1 MPKKNNRDKENISLL
16 GRFGYVRTIH
26 KEAEAMPPKRDGRDG
41 PAAKTAATMPPKVG
55 RGKAK
60 TDAAV
65 EEEPAAKKAA
75 SMPPKVGKGKK
86 KVPAKPVLGKKIRIY
101 QTEVQTTFV
110 TREAVEIDTK
120 DYPEL
125 DGMTSQEI
133 VEYLKKNAY
142 DMEWKEDHSMTLGE
156 ILNDQDCIGE
166 NPLKGDER
174 SYGVRDTRRETGV

>member
-1 MPKKNNRDKENISLL
+1 
-16 GRFGYVRTIH
+16 
-26 KEAEAMPPKRDGRDG
+26 MPPKRDGRDG